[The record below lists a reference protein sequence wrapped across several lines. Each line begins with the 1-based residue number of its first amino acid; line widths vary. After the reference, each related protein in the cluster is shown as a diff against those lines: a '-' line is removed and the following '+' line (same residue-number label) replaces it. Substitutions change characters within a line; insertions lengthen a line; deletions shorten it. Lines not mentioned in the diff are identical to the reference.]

1 MTSSSAFQTDA
12 DIQERLSSKQYREA
26 FALLLPR
33 YRDKVFR
40 LIFSMLRDRALA
52 EDCTQD
58 VLLRVWKAL
67 PGFAGQSQ
75 LSTWIYAI
83 AKNGALSEIRKRKPT
98 VSLDQNDDEDSYNPA
113 VAALAAPEADDSA
126 TVSVGQLL
134 DQLPERYRQAVVL
147 FYMEDK
153 SYEQTATS
161 LGLPLGTVKALLH
174 RARKRLI
181 ELTKEAEAAAAGL
194 SHEAAK
200 RPFTVGRRPPG
211 LAGWR
216 AERRRIARRS
226 RPIWRPAG
234 CVSAACRNSRRW
246 TRRWSRP
253 PRRCSSSAGFD
264 QNLFAQIDAI
274 DENKRLEAR
283 RRLEQEWQQQM
294 QSLSR
299 NWRRTLAFVIP
310 GIVGGIVLAVAL
322 MSWLD
327 SSGITSNL
335 VAQGAAELGGRSID
349 YLRLGITA
357 VVGGALGTAGRPLA
371 GPAGRLTPDPL

>member
-1 MTSSSAFQTDA
+1 MTSSSASQADA
-12 DIQERLSSKQYREA
+12 DISERLQAKQYREA

-40 LIFSMLRDRALA
+40 LIFSMLRDRASA
-52 EDCTQD
+52 EDTTQD
-58 VLLRVWKAL
+58 VFLRIWRAL

-113 VAALAAPEADDSA
+113 VAALAAPDADDSA

-181 ELTKEAEAAAAGL
+181 ELTKEAEAAPT
-194 SHEAAK
+194 ED
-200 RPFTVGRRPPG
+200 
-211 LAGWR
+211 
-216 AERRRIARRS
+216 
-226 RPIWRPAG
+226 
-234 CVSAACRNSRRW
+234 VSAAS
-246 TRRWSRP
+246 
-253 PRRCSSSAGFD
+253 
-264 QNLFAQIDAI
+264 
-274 DENKRLEAR
+274 
-283 RRLEQEWQQQM
+283 
-294 QSLSR
+294 
-299 NWRRTLAFVIP
+299 
-310 GIVGGIVLAVAL
+310 
-322 MSWLD
+322 
-327 SSGITSNL
+327 
-335 VAQGAAELGGRSID
+335 
-349 YLRLGITA
+349 
-357 VVGGALGTAGRPLA
+357 
-371 GPAGRLTPDPL
+371 

>member
-58 VLLRVWKAL
+58 VLLRIWRAL

-98 VSLDQNDDEDSYNPA
+98 VSLDQNDDEDGGYNPA
-113 VAALAAPEADDSA
+113 IAALAAPEADDSA
-126 TVSVGQLL
+126 TVSVGQML

-153 SYEQTATS
+153 SYEQTAAS

-181 ELTKEAEAAAAGL
+181 ELTKEAEAAAN
-194 SHEAAK
+194 AA
-200 RPFTVGRRPPG
+200 
-211 LAGWR
+211 
-216 AERRRIARRS
+216 
-226 RPIWRPAG
+226 
-234 CVSAACRNSRRW
+234 
-246 TRRWSRP
+246 
-253 PRRCSSSAGFD
+253 
-264 QNLFAQIDAI
+264 
-274 DENKRLEAR
+274 
-283 RRLEQEWQQQM
+283 
-294 QSLSR
+294 
-299 NWRRTLAFVIP
+299 
-310 GIVGGIVLAVAL
+310 
-322 MSWLD
+322 
-327 SSGITSNL
+327 
-335 VAQGAAELGGRSID
+335 
-349 YLRLGITA
+349 
-357 VVGGALGTAGRPLA
+357 
-371 GPAGRLTPDPL
+371 

>member
-1 MTSSSAFQTDA
+1 MTSSSAFQADA
-12 DIQERLSSKQYREA
+12 DIQVRLQAKQYREA

-153 SYEQTATS
+153 SYDQTAAS

-181 ELTKEAEAAAAGL
+181 ELNKEAEVATAA
-194 SHEAAK
+194 
-200 RPFTVGRRPPG
+200 
-211 LAGWR
+211 
-216 AERRRIARRS
+216 
-226 RPIWRPAG
+226 
-234 CVSAACRNSRRW
+234 
-246 TRRWSRP
+246 
-253 PRRCSSSAGFD
+253 
-264 QNLFAQIDAI
+264 
-274 DENKRLEAR
+274 
-283 RRLEQEWQQQM
+283 
-294 QSLSR
+294 
-299 NWRRTLAFVIP
+299 
-310 GIVGGIVLAVAL
+310 
-322 MSWLD
+322 
-327 SSGITSNL
+327 
-335 VAQGAAELGGRSID
+335 
-349 YLRLGITA
+349 
-357 VVGGALGTAGRPLA
+357 
-371 GPAGRLTPDPL
+371 

>member
-98 VSLDQNDDEDSYNPA
+98 VSLDQSDDEDGYNPA

-126 TVSVGQLL
+126 TVSVGQML

-153 SYEQTATS
+153 SYEQTAAS

-181 ELTKEAEAAAAGL
+181 ELTKEAEAAAT
-194 SHEAAK
+194 AA
-200 RPFTVGRRPPG
+200 
-211 LAGWR
+211 
-216 AERRRIARRS
+216 
-226 RPIWRPAG
+226 
-234 CVSAACRNSRRW
+234 
-246 TRRWSRP
+246 
-253 PRRCSSSAGFD
+253 
-264 QNLFAQIDAI
+264 
-274 DENKRLEAR
+274 
-283 RRLEQEWQQQM
+283 
-294 QSLSR
+294 
-299 NWRRTLAFVIP
+299 
-310 GIVGGIVLAVAL
+310 
-322 MSWLD
+322 
-327 SSGITSNL
+327 
-335 VAQGAAELGGRSID
+335 
-349 YLRLGITA
+349 
-357 VVGGALGTAGRPLA
+357 
-371 GPAGRLTPDPL
+371 

>member
-58 VLLRVWKAL
+58 VLMRVWKAL

-98 VSLDQNDDEDSYNPA
+98 VSLDQSDDEDGYNPA
-113 VAALAAPEADDSA
+113 VAALAAPDADDSA
-126 TVSVGQLL
+126 TVSVGQML

-153 SYEQTATS
+153 SYEQTAAS

-181 ELTKEAEAAAAGL
+181 ELTKEAEASA
-194 SHEAAK
+194 
-200 RPFTVGRRPPG
+200 
-211 LAGWR
+211 
-216 AERRRIARRS
+216 
-226 RPIWRPAG
+226 
-234 CVSAACRNSRRW
+234 SAA
-246 TRRWSRP
+246 
-253 PRRCSSSAGFD
+253 
-264 QNLFAQIDAI
+264 
-274 DENKRLEAR
+274 
-283 RRLEQEWQQQM
+283 
-294 QSLSR
+294 
-299 NWRRTLAFVIP
+299 
-310 GIVGGIVLAVAL
+310 
-322 MSWLD
+322 
-327 SSGITSNL
+327 
-335 VAQGAAELGGRSID
+335 
-349 YLRLGITA
+349 
-357 VVGGALGTAGRPLA
+357 
-371 GPAGRLTPDPL
+371 